1 MRVLATVALLALP
14 RAVSA
19 QASPL
24 DAVIARVAP
33 QAVAA
38 RQSIHRNP
46 ELGNREFETAK
57 IIAAHLRLRG
67 MEVKTGVAHTGV
79 VGILR
84 GGRPGPVVAVRAD
97 MDALPVTE
105 ATDVPYKSTV
115 KSTYNGQQ
123 VGVMHACGHDV
134 HVGVQ
139 LGVAS
144 LLAGMKDTLPG
155 TVIFIFQPAEEMAPL
170 GEEGGAELML
180 KEGLFRE
187 FKPAAVFGL
196 HAAAGMPV
204 GTLGYRYGAT
214 TAAADIF
221 RITFKGKQAHG
232 AFPHLAVDPI
242 VMASEAVL
250 AFQTIRSRNV
260 PALEPSVL
268 TVGVFRSGE
277 RSNIIP
283 AEAYLEGTVRTYAP
297 AVRDLIE
304 RRMKEISEG
313 LATSNGGGVDFSYT
327 RGYPSTLND
336 STLAR
341 RSAPSLE
348 RAVGKDR
355 VLRVEPSMAGEDFSF
370 FANAVPGFFFSL
382 GVQKAGTTSGGHH
395 TPTFVA
401 DDAAIPVGIKAMT
414 TLVLDYLNRV
424 N

>member
-1 MRVLATVALLALP
+1 
-14 RAVSA
+14 
-19 QASPL
+19 
-24 DAVIARVAP
+24 
-33 QAVAA
+33 
-38 RQSIHRNP
+38 
-46 ELGNREFETAK
+46 
-57 IIAAHLRLRG
+57 
-67 MEVKTGVAHTGV
+67 
-79 VGILR
+79 
-84 GGRPGPVVAVRAD
+84 
-97 MDALPVTE
+97 
-105 ATDVPYKSTV
+105 
-115 KSTYNGQQ
+115 
-123 VGVMHACGHDV
+123 
-134 HVGVQ
+134 
-139 LGVAS
+139 
-144 LLAGMKDTLPG
+144 
-155 TVIFIFQPAEEMAPL
+155 
-170 GEEGGAELML
+170 
-180 KEGLFRE
+180 
-187 FKPAAVFGL
+187 
-196 HAAAGMPV
+196 MPV
-204 GTLGYRYGAT
+204 GTLGSRYGAT